1 MPLFGYTNTP
11 KSFCQPILKGNIK
24 GAMKGEIE
32 AFKMTIWGDMVVAI
46 ATVGYSFKPKGKNC
60 PYVFPS
66 NAVYFVREKEKR
78 TEDASSFQQN
88 LKQVLTKH

>member
-1 MPLFGYTNTP
+1 MPLFGYTNAT

-46 ATVGYSFKPKGKNC
+46 ATVGYSFNPKGK
-60 PYVFPS
+60 
-66 NAVYFVREKEKR
+66 AVPMCFHQTQYTLCKR
-78 TEDASSFQQN
+78 KRN
-88 LKQVLTKH
+88 KQRMLAAFNKTSIKI